1 MCKTEKSIGEILTRQ
16 FPIMM
21 AIVNDPRTTQE
32 EKLKAALDYT
42 EILKDLEKVLVKQVV
57 DFVPTLV
64 QYNEVSLKFNERY
77 NNGILRDYG
86 CIVDNDT
93 GIR

>member
-1 MCKTEKSIGEILTRQ
+1 MCKTEKSIGEILTKQ

-42 EILKDLEKVLVKQVV
+42 EILKDLEKVLVK
-57 DFVPTLV
+57 
-64 QYNEVSLKFNERY
+64 
-77 NNGILRDYG
+77 
-86 CIVDNDT
+86 
-93 GIR
+93 